1 MKAIPNNKTF
11 AAAYLMRSKILY
23 VQISRIM
30 AHYGLRRAPVIQSPS
45 RTAFSLKSSVVPP
58 PPRRTTEAPAA
69 LPTARSIPSP
79 SPSRLNKGQ
88 KAFR

>member
-45 RTAFSLKSSVVPP
+45 RTAFSLKKLGGSAASASDHRGACRASNRPFHPFSSAKPL
-58 PPRRTTEAPAA
+58 E
-69 LPTARSIPSP
+69 
-79 SPSRLNKGQ
+79 
-88 KAFR
+88 